1 MRLPSA
7 RGPVSEILKERLS
20 GSPRELPPLGDHGDA
35 LFGDDFQL
43 SLFICYELHYRGFA
57 DVSDEWEWHPAL
69 IAFRNQLASA
79 FETALEAKVQRIQ
92 VDPGD
97 VPVVL
102 KKIALSD
109 GGPSLSL
116 YLEKRANL
124 EQFREFVAHRSIYHL
139 READPHTW
147 VVPRLAGAPKAALIE
162 IQADEYGDGNLD
174 RMHSS
179 LFAGLMRS
187 LGLDDSYGAYVDAAP
202 GATLATLNLMS
213 TFGLH
218 RRRRGAAVGHL
229 ALLEMDSSIPNR
241 RYANGLR
248 RLGFGDDVTRF
259 YDEHVEADSVHEAI
273 AAHDLAGALARQ
285 EPEVARDIIFGAE
298 ALAFVESYFAQTLL
312 SAWEDGSTSFRQPPF
327 RG

>member
-7 RGPVSEILKERLS
+7 RGPVSAILQERLL
-20 GSPRELPPLGDHGDA
+20 GAPGDVPPLGDHGDP
-35 LFGDDFQL
+35 LFDDDFQL
-43 SLFICYELHYRGFA
+43 SLFICYELHYRGFD
-57 DVSDEWEWHPAL
+57 DVSEEWEWHPSL
-69 IAFRNQLASA
+69 IAFRNQLSSA
-79 FETALEAKVQRIQ
+79 FEAALEAKVPRVQ
-92 VDPGD
+92 VESGD
-97 VPVVL
+97 VPPVL
-102 KKIALSD
+102 KKIAMVD

-116 YLEKRANL
+116 YLEKRASV

-162 IQADEYGDGNLD
+162 IQTDEYGDGSLH
-174 RMHSS
+174 RMHST

-187 LGLDDSYGAYVDAAP
+187 LNLDDSYGAYLDEVP
-202 GATLATLNLMS
+202 GATLATVNLMS

-248 RLGFGDDVTRF
+248 RLGFGDDAARF

-285 EPEVARDIIFGAE
+285 EPEVAGDIIFGAE

-312 SAWEDGSTSFRQPPF
+312 SAWEDGSTSFRQSPL
-327 RG
+327 GG